1 MSRLLHGQ
9 QVHYK
14 CNHMTLDI
22 GMLNNI
28 FPLAY
33 QKVEL
38 SSQAL
43 QCASKRYLMLTN
55 NAMLIISGCDTTKLV
70 GI

>member
-1 MSRLLHGQ
+1 MSRLLHSQ

-43 QCASKRYLMLTN
+43 QCASKRYL
-55 NAMLIISGCDTTKLV
+55 C
-70 GI
+70 